1 MFLMTNIKNI
11 SIFLTTVLTLF
22 CIFAENY
29 RIMFFYLKEPNGD
42 KDTIIIIQYYISDE
56 KKIFKYSTGEV
67 INPIDW
73 DFNARMPKS
82 RKGADGVRLR
92 KITTY
97 IMQYNDL
104 LVTIIDN
111 FKLNGEKI
119 TRDKLKKA
127 FDGRFKPEKSNGF
140 EYLSDFI
147 TNFISSIKGTINKNT
162 GREYSQSRIYL
173 YKQSCNALINFENY
187 ANKRI
192 KINEYDAQLNDEFVT
207 FCINIQKYSANSV
220 GAFVSVL
227 KIFLQKAKER
237 GHTIADDLSSFT
249 KTREESISVALS
261 EDEIE
266 RLVAFDFSNDRKL
279 ENARDLM
286 ILGLWTGLR
295 VSDVMALP
303 VIDPDSKFIEVEPQ
317 KTRNTSGTKVVIPLH
332 HHIKEMIRK
341 RGMPKPI
348 IECSF
353 NKFIKEVCKAVGFN
367 DDVEGMLMNPKT
379 KRKERGVF
387 KKWQLISSHTCRRS
401 FATNLYLMNFPTLSI
416 MKITGHSTEAS
427 FLKYIKVTPK
437 EHAEKL
443 LAHWE
448 AYYKEKST

>member
-1 MFLMTNIKNI
+1 
-11 SIFLTTVLTLF
+11 
-22 CIFAENY
+22 
-29 RIMFFYLKEPNGD
+29 MFFYLKEPNGD
-42 KDTIIIIQYYISDE
+42 KDTIIIIQYYIADE

-67 INPIDW
+67 ISPNDW

-92 KITTY
+92 KIATH

-104 LVTIIDN
+104 LVTLIDN
-111 FKLNGEKI
+111 FKLNGDKI
-119 TRDKLKKA
+119 TRDKLKSA
-127 FDGRFKPEKSNGF
+127 FDAKFKPNRGVTNDF
-140 EYLSDFI
+140 EYFTDFISDFL
-147 TNFISSIKGTINKNT
+147 SSIKGAINKST
-162 GREYSQSRIYL
+162 GKEYSKARVYV
-173 YKQSCNALINFENY
+173 YKQSMNALINFENY
-187 ANKRI
+187 SNKRI
-192 KINEYDAQLNDEFVT
+192 RIDEYNAQLND
-207 FCINIQKYSANSV
+207 
-220 GAFVSVL
+220 AFVSFCANEKKFSSNTIGELVSGVKVL
-227 KIFLQKAKER
+227 LRKAKEK
-237 GHTIADDLSSFT
+237 GYTIANDLGDFT
-249 KTREESISVALS
+249 KTKEESISVVLS

-266 RLVAFDFSNDRKL
+266 RLIAFDFSNDKRL

-317 KTRNTSGTKVVIPLH
+317 KTRNTSGIKVVIPLH
-332 HHIKEMIRK
+332 HHIKDMIRK
-341 RGMPKPI
+341 RGMPTPLNN
-348 IECSF
+348 SYF
-353 NKFIKEVCKAVGFN
+353 NKFVKDVCRIVGFN
-367 DDVEGMLMNPKT
+367 DDVEGTLMNPKT
-379 KRKERGVF
+379 RRKERGVF

-416 MKITGHSTEAS
+416 MKITGHTTEAS

-448 AYYKEKST
+448 AYYKDKEKAPN